1 MAEEVLWSGVTSPGK
16 GPDTYTE
23 LKDTWMPSNTLE
35 YYLNHFWVHF
45 TTTRFSP
52 ETLISSKIMIQST
65 HLSLKKKWFQDKNIK
80 LLPWL
85 ASSPDQNKIE
95 HVWDHIDHKICTQ
108 ERKPRNMDK
117 LWNFLQKE

>member
-1 MAEEVLWSGVTSPGK
+1 
-16 GPDTYTE
+16 
-23 LKDTWMPSNTLE
+23 
-35 YYLNHFWVHF
+35 
-45 TTTRFSP
+45 
-52 ETLISSKIMIQST
+52 MIQST